1 MPALHHECPFIL
13 EASKNKYYSRAEILL
28 TFSKSSLAEGRSAA
42 SDGSPVCF
50 SILSP
55 LTTVVL
61 TTLLTFLP
69 CTGSTS
75 NSDAV
80 AALRAGDSEK
90 VSWEGNT
97 MSRLLWITVDWSTAK
112 TCLQLTGF
120 TVNWLTQTHRRESES
135 IRDVNLGWISS
146 PRTSGMQTDLPE
158 LQPDPPLEPA
168 SSWIQA

>member
-1 MPALHHECPFIL
+1 MLERFSQLSDASHHECPFIL
-13 EASKNKYYSRAEILL
+13 EASKDKYPRAELVL

-55 LTTVVL
+55 RTTVVL

-80 AALRAGDSEK
+80 AALRAEDSAK

-97 MSRLLWITVDWSTAK
+97 MSWLLWTER
-112 TCLQLTGF
+112 Q
-120 TVNWLTQTHRRESES
+120 QRRAYS
-135 IRDVNLGWISS
+135 
-146 PRTSGMQTDLPE
+146 
-158 LQPDPPLEPA
+158 
-168 SSWIQA
+168 